1 MSHCQ
6 NIHFLY
12 TKHDFFRVKCDL
24 DVFSPIDICLSFHCV
39 LCSLQIWPTAPTWP
53 TETHPN
59 VPRAASPSED
69 THTHTH
75 THTREALWQM
85 DSCCWRVTW
94 PYEGFKHHVWAVD
107 EYYIKHFGKLSS
119 YEFEVVFLS
128 VFVAMCLS
136 IFVRVFFCILYVT
149 LYLHVV
155 CECVCV
161 RPRPPKHSHILQI
174 TGLGTRRIISL
185 WMWPLALL

>member
-59 VPRAASPSED
+59 APRAASPSED

-75 THTREALWQM
+75 AGGALTDGFLLLESNVTLWRIQA
-85 DSCCWRVTW
+85 SCMSSGWILH
-94 PYEGFKHHVWAVD
+94 KA
-107 EYYIKHFGKLSS
+107 FGKLSS

>member
-1 MSHCQ
+1 MWPGRLFTHR
-6 NIHFLY
+6 H
-12 TKHDFFRVKCDL
+12 
-24 DVFSPIDICLSFHCV
+24 LSFIS
-39 LCSLQIWPTAPTWP
+39 LCPAFSSDLTNGTDLTNRNTSKCAQGC
-53 TETHPN
+53 ESF
-59 VPRAASPSED
+59 RRY

-75 THTREALWQM
+75 TGGALTDGFLLSESNVTLWRIQA
-85 DSCCWRVTW
+85 SCMSSGWILH
-94 PYEGFKHHVWAVD
+94 KA
-107 EYYIKHFGKLSS
+107 FGKLSS

-128 VFVAMCLS
+128 MFVAMCLS

>member
-1 MSHCQ
+1 MS
-6 NIHFLY
+6 
-12 TKHDFFRVKCDL
+12 
-24 DVFSPIDICLSFHCV
+24 CV
-39 LCSLQIWPTAPTWP
+39 LFRSDQRHRLDQQKHIQMCPGLRVLQKI
-53 TETHPN
+53 
-59 VPRAASPSED
+59 
-69 THTHTH
+69 HTH
-75 THTREALWQM
+75 THTRAGGALTDGFLLLESNVTLWRIQA
-85 DSCCWRVTW
+85 SCMSSGWILH
-94 PYEGFKHHVWAVD
+94 KA
-107 EYYIKHFGKLSS
+107 FGKLSS